1 MKWIFLTA
9 ALTFPLSSHAYD
21 LKELCNACVTD
32 NDFSSFAKKRV
43 AGINGHHTVQVT
55 NINSGVSKKY
65 RYSYI
70 IQYDKI
76 GDPIYYEKFTPT
88 SLTQTELN
96 NVAFATNKGHE
107 LRRFLAYYPDPVDI
121 PSSISP
127 DVYGLVGRD
136 YAVNAAGS
144 HYLNNI
150 GATQLAFDYLGA
162 LGAVIGKVVGA
173 EVSVPVRFS
182 DGSIG
187 KLDISGIDQN
197 GKITFRLSSA
207 TIDKNGNHVPTTKDD
222 VSGEYIFNEPNGN
235 SIRDFMSAIDR
246 LGIHV
251 TTSPASNIGG
261 NIGSGVCSY
270 RGNTMTCVF
279 K

>member
-9 ALTFPLSSHAYD
+9 VLAFPLSSHAYD
-21 LKELCNACVTD
+21 LKELCNSCVTEK
-32 NDFSSFAKKRV
+32 DFSSFAQKKV
-43 AGINGHHTVQVT
+43 NGINGHHTVQVT
-55 NINSGVSKKY
+55 NLNSGVSKKY

-70 IQYDKI
+70 VQYDKI
-76 GDPIYYEKFTPT
+76 GEPIYYEKFTLT

-121 PSSISP
+121 PPSISP
-127 DVYGLVGRD
+127 DVYGLVGRN
-136 YAVNAAGS
+136 YAVHAAGT

-162 LGAVIGKVVGA
+162 LGAVFGKVVDV
-173 EVSVPVRFS
+173 EVSVSVRFS

-187 KLDISGIDQN
+187 KLGISGIDQD
-197 GKITFRLSSA
+197 GKITFLLSPA
-207 TIDKNGNHVPTTKDD
+207 TIDKNGNLVPTTKAD
-222 VSGEYIFNEPNGN
+222 VSGEYIFNGSNGN
-235 SIRDFMSAIDR
+235 SIREFMSAIDR
-246 LGIHV
+246 LGIRV
-251 TTSPASNIGG
+251 ITSPASNIPGSA
-261 NIGSGVCSY
+261 GSGVCSHQ
-270 RGNTMTCVF
+270 GKIMTCVF